1 MEKKNNIQEIIKD
14 LTNKK
19 EPIANQIKIL
29 FESVDKFK
37 HKRHLIILSYLLGYY
52 FSKGNNL
59 FNKDI
64 LQNSLEIFEKSL
76 TRKTDMA
83 NLMIAIALSLNKC
96 NEVEKVPEQKEEKKN
111 EQNEEKKNEQDDKK
125 NKIVMDITET
135 MLSTDPYKV
144 YQDLFGETV
153 MERPLTMVINNNN
166 KINYAN
172 NVNKNINNKNINNKN
187 AGNINNNKNIN
198 KNNAQTTVKNNKNIE
213 QKKIANIN
221 ENNNNKNYKNNK
233 IGIDTNK
240 IANTGNNNREVNNNN
255 NNINNNN
262 ANVNVKEKEIILQ
275 HKYSNSSNGQKN
287 NNENNNKKHYYNI
300 LDDDKINN
308 NNFKHVNTE
317 NYENKTR
324 TNKSPVQKRVENF
337 VKGNFNTIDGNI
349 GNTGNHSPIK
359 FKPNA
364 IINQNKPKKI
374 VKCFICCE
382 NFNEFDKQNYKLN
395 CHCIIHSNCFKKY
408 IINSIKNKKI
418 PILCPKCKA
427 EIIPQIIYK
436 CLNSIGDKNLISYYE
451 NSCLDLYINNYE
463 KNNDLVYYLCPTPGC
478 NNDVLCKNNDVKL
491 VCSKCKKAYCI
502 KCFRPW
508 HNNKKCEEIYMDNS
522 FVNASQ
528 LNKIPFQG
536 QNKYKYKECPKCQ
549 TLMLKEEGK
558 NKILCV
564 CGTSF
569 CYKCGKIVKEKHEC

>member
-213 QKKIANIN
+213 QKK
-221 ENNNNKNYKNNK
+221 
-233 IGIDTNK
+233 
-240 IANTGNNNREVNNNN
+240 
-255 NNINNNN
+255 
-262 ANVNVKEKEIILQ
+262 
-275 HKYSNSSNGQKN
+275 
-287 NNENNNKKHYYNI
+287 
-300 LDDDKINN
+300 
-308 NNFKHVNTE
+308 
-317 NYENKTR
+317 
-324 TNKSPVQKRVENF
+324 
-337 VKGNFNTIDGNI
+337 
-349 GNTGNHSPIK
+349 
-359 FKPNA
+359 
-364 IINQNKPKKI
+364 
-374 VKCFICCE
+374 
-382 NFNEFDKQNYKLN
+382 N
-395 CHCIIHSNCFKKY
+395 CQY
-408 IINSIKNKKI
+408 
-418 PILCPKCKA
+418 
-427 EIIPQIIYK
+427 
-436 CLNSIGDKNLISYYE
+436 
-451 NSCLDLYINNYE
+451 
-463 KNNDLVYYLCPTPGC
+463 
-478 NNDVLCKNNDVKL
+478 
-491 VCSKCKKAYCI
+491 
-502 KCFRPW
+502 
-508 HNNKKCEEIYMDNS
+508 
-522 FVNASQ
+522 
-528 LNKIPFQG
+528 
-536 QNKYKYKECPKCQ
+536 
-549 TLMLKEEGK
+549 
-558 NKILCV
+558 
-564 CGTSF
+564 
-569 CYKCGKIVKEKHEC
+569 